1 MMRSLY
7 IAATGME
14 AQNLNIDVISN
25 NLANVNTN
33 GFKKSRP
40 AFQDL
45 LYQTLRTPGAT
56 SSDGTMIPSGIQ
68 VGMGVNPVAVEKIF
82 LQGDFSQTGNSLDA
96 VIQGNGFFQ
105 VLMPDGTTSYTRAGS
120 FQLDGQGRIVTPNG
134 YPIEPGITIP
144 ANTTNI
150 SISSDGFVSVLLPG
164 NTTPTQ
170 IGQIQLANFINP
182 GGLNALGSNLF
193 QQTASSGEPTTSNPG
208 ANGLGTIL
216 QGSVEMSNVNVVE
229 EMVDM
234 IAAQRAYEVNSKTIQ
249 AADQMLQVANN
260 LGTTT

>member
-40 AFQDL
+40 SFEDL
-45 LYQTLRTPGAT
+45 LYQTTRTPGAT
-56 SSDGTMIPSGIQ
+56 SAEGSQIPSGIQ
-68 VGMGVNPVAVEKIF
+68 LGMGVNPVAVEKIF
-82 LQGDFSQTGNSLDA
+82 LQGDFSQTGNSLDT

-105 VLMPDGTTSYTRAGS
+105 VQMPDGTTSYTRAGS
-120 FQLDGQGRIVTPNG
+120 FQLDSQGRIVTPDG
-134 YPIEPGITIP
+134 YPVEPTITVP
-144 ANTTNI
+144 QTATSI
-150 SISSDGFVSVLLPG
+150 SISSDGIVSAVEPG
-164 NTTPTQ
+164 TTTPAQ
-170 IGQIQLANFINP
+170 LGQIQLANFINP
-182 GGLNALGSNLF
+182 AGLSALGSNLF
-193 QQTASSGEPTTSNPG
+193 QQTASSGDPVTGNPG

-229 EMVDM
+229 EMVNM
-234 IAAQRAYEVNSKTIQ
+234 IAAQRAYEMNSKTIQ
-249 AADQMLQVANN
+249 AANEMLQVANN
-260 LGTTT
+260 LGQTS